1 MTKTT
6 EYKMYLSILDA
17 EEDIWVDVEHENVP
31 EQIMTLDQEHIPA
44 YVEIHSIKYGNMD
57 ITEFFNQVQMEELEK
72 DILGKSEINNVIR
85 FRAA

>member
-17 EEDIWVDVEHENVP
+17 EEDVWVDVEHEYIP

-44 YVEIHSIKYGNMD
+44 HVEIHSIKYGNLD
-57 ITEFFNQVQMEELEK
+57 ITEFFNQVQIEELEK
-72 DILGKSEINNVIR
+72 DLLGKFEINNVIR